1 MEEDEAESSTIE
13 KVAPSDEDESAEIVG
28 VINPQAEKEKEDSS
42 IEIEVDLP
50 KKVSPQEKLSLK
62 KYPKLSSPKKAK
74 KQMITS
80 DKKVA
85 RTTAQEIPLPTDLRY
100 IAPPKT

>member
-62 KYPKLSSPKKAK
+62 KTRNYHLRKKP
-74 KQMITS
+74 
-80 DKKVA
+80 
-85 RTTAQEIPLPTDLRY
+85 RRR
-100 IAPPKT
+100 